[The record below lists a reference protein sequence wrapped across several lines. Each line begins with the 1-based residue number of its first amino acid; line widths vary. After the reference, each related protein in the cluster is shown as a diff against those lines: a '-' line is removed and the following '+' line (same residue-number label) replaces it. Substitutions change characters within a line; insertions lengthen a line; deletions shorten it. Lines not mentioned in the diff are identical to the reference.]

1 MTTPPVPAHVW
12 ESVLPVCD
20 GRGSMIGTG
29 VVVAPRQVL
38 TALHVVHPEPAPL
51 IADRLAVTAI
61 ISLRPWQFGATRRLA
76 QSSYQRTVI
85 LSGADD
91 GTVDLALLAVPELR
105 APSLPTRRTPV
116 RTGELVTVPGYP
128 GGWRTAS
135 HGPITSADEA
145 DFGAHVSLGAG
156 ISGAPAIDRH
166 GRLAGLIT
174 MDHATAGA
182 IAIGPAI
189 LSAFADRAPMQLRA
203 RDLNPRR

>member
-116 RTGELVTVPGYP
+116 RRRARYP
-128 GGWRTAS
+128 RVSRRVA
-135 HGPITSADEA
+135 HREPRAD
-145 DFGAHVSLGAG
+145 HL
-156 ISGAPAIDRH
+156 SGR
-166 GRLAGLIT
+166 GRLRR
-174 MDHATAGA
+174 
-182 IAIGPAI
+182 
-189 LSAFADRAPMQLRA
+189 SRVA
-203 RDLNPRR
+203 RRRDFRCTRD

>member
-1 MTTPPVPAHVW
+1 MRRPWVHDRHWCGRRPPP
-12 ESVLPVCD
+12 
-20 GRGSMIGTG
+20 
-29 VVVAPRQVL
+29 VL

-135 HGPITSADEA
+135 HGPITSADRQTS
-145 DFGAHVSLGAG
+145 SLTCR
-156 ISGAPAIDRH
+156 SAPGSPVH
-166 GRLAGLIT
+166 PRLT
-174 MDHATAGA
+174 ATADL
-182 IAIGPAI
+182 PA
-189 LSAFADRAPMQLRA
+189 
-203 RDLNPRR
+203 